1 MTSQEGHSDGP
12 DTQAAK
18 RGEEEFEAALQ
29 HEKGE
34 GVAQD
39 FSEAARHLQQ
49 AARLN
54 HTGAM
59 VRLGK
64 AYQCGRGVAC
74 NSNKAMR
81 LLKKAASMGNKDAMA
96 ELAHFCSQEGCA
108 EIDKRVLMKVCTQKK
123 QKKATAKQC
132 S

>member
-39 FSEAARHLQQ
+39 LSEATRHLKQ
-49 AARLN
+49 AARLS
-54 HTGAM
+54 HAGAM

-74 NSNKAMR
+74 DSNKALR

-96 ELAHFCSQEGCA
+96 ELAHLLTRKLCQ
-108 EIDKRVLMKVCTQKK
+108 D
-123 QKKATAKQC
+123 
-132 S
+132 